1 MATLGERVEEKER
14 QLEKTIKKM
23 EQLKE
28 QVKQLKI
35 RKQESDRKERTHNL
49 IVCGAEI
56 AAIYGGH
63 VLNLDEVHVL
73 VNHLREEKE
82 NGVFDIVID
91 DCENLSSADEMQEI
105 ENAKNETAISQ
116 DILDMFNF

>member
-1 MATLGERVEEKER
+1 MATLSERVEEKER
-14 QLEKTIKKM
+14 QLQKTIKKM

-35 RKQESDRKERTHNL
+35 RKAEDDRKTRTHNL

-56 AAIYGGH
+56 ASLYGR
-63 VLNLDEVHVL
+63 VLNIDEVHML
-73 VNHLREEKE
+73 LSHLRAEKE
-82 NGVFDIVID
+82 NGVFDIVLD
-91 DCENLSSADEMQEI
+91 DVQNLSSEDEMQEI
-105 ENAKNETAISQ
+105 ENVKNESVISQ